1 MTRVISSTLAL
12 ARPKV
17 PSYLRVSKSAKNK
30 GFGHCFLTFFLAS
43 LRARLSL
50 LLRSNSMMRR
60 SYGARLSDTI
70 VRSPCPIQ
78 LHAMLLEQKT
88 QGREREHSATTY
100 PATSLMSSR
109 TKAVRLLRWPLVRL
123 TRGLLTRGVVFC
135 SGGKSRQRSAQ
146 SPSSADLLRDIHR
159 EDEASAE
166 ILHEVRQEA
175 YLTWPLLRPC

>member
-17 PSYLRVSKSAKNK
+17 PSYHRVSKSAKNK

-78 LHAMLLEQKT
+78 LHAMLLEQKNAG
-88 QGREREHSATTY
+88 QRARAQRNNIPSDLLDELPDEGSPLAEVALGAAHPGLVDAGG
-100 PATSLMSSR
+100 
-109 TKAVRLLRWPLVRL
+109 RLL
-123 TRGLLTRGVVFC
+123 
-135 SGGKSRQRSAQ
+135 
-146 SPSSADLLRDIHR
+146 
-159 EDEASAE
+159 
-166 ILHEVRQEA
+166 
-175 YLTWPLLRPC
+175 